1 MGILETDFWM
11 ELFFDVAFTPS
22 SMMMLQNPPNPEIM
36 KLQNL
41 PNSEMMMQMLKLKSS
56 ADSEMLKSIMPIA
69 PNIMPNTSNIMPN
82 TLNVMPNTPNIMPN
96 APNNSGDQSSCDKCF
111 NRLENLEKLV
121 IARLD
126 QQDAKLEEIL
136 KLLQK

>member
-36 KLQNL
+36 KLQNS

-56 ADSEMLKSIMPIA
+56 ADSEMLKSIIPSA
-69 PNIMPNTSNIMPN
+69 PNI
-82 TLNVMPNTPNIMPN
+82 MPNTPNIMPN
-96 APNNSGDQSSCDKCF
+96 APNIITNTPDNSGDQSSCDKCF